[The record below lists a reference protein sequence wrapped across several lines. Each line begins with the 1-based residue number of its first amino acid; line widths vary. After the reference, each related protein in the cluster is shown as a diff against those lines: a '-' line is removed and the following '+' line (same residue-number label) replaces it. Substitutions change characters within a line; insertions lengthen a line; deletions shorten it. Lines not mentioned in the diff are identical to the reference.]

1 MSDDDI
7 LASGASADGEEAEM
21 TEEEWN
27 ELEDDEKQ
35 IQDEDRLLEELRQE
49 MDADPDGAS
58 ERAQDLGYTDAD
70 LM

>member
-1 MSDDDI
+1 MSDDDNLKDGI
-7 LASGASADGEEAEM
+7 EDEASEM

-35 IQDEDRLLEELRQE
+35 IQDEDRLLDELRIE
-49 MDADPDGAS
+49 MDADPDAAS
-58 ERAQDLGYTDAD
+58 ERAQDLGYTDSD

>member
-7 LASGASADGEEAEM
+7 LVNGPDAEEREM

-35 IQDEDRLLEELRQE
+35 IQDEDRLLEDLRQE
-49 MDADPDGAS
+49 MDADPDAAS
-58 ERAQDLGYTDAD
+58 ERAQDLGYTDSD

>member
-7 LASGASADGEEAEM
+7 LAGGVDAEDAEM

-49 MDADPDGAS
+49 MDADPDAAS
-58 ERAQDLGYTDAD
+58 ERAQDLGYTDGD

>member
-35 IQDEDRLLEELRQE
+35 IQDEDRLLEELR
-49 MDADPDGAS
+49 
-58 ERAQDLGYTDAD
+58 
-70 LM
+70 